1 MVRIWIQMDT
11 PKCISFH
18 RPRLLVRCSIF
29 SRLFGIHQLSLPNG
43 CRDYA
48 ECINPLKQTKV
59 CARNLPLATS
69 AAVGKSFCTLVSGG
83 ETPLLTLPHTGFP
96 DPSFLT
102 LAAAGVEAA
111 ARCWGWMTFP
121 AWGSCGAAGNAV
133 AFGPFTLAT
142 GEGEDAAEWFT
153 DDGRDQPGP
162 VVVESCGV
170 AVSLVVTKR
179 ECDADG

>member
-1 MVRIWIQMDT
+1 M
-11 PKCISFH
+11 
-18 RPRLLVRCSIF
+18 
-29 SRLFGIHQLSLPNG
+29 
-43 CRDYA
+43 
-48 ECINPLKQTKV
+48 KQTKV

-69 AAVGKSFCTLVSGG
+69 AAVGKSLCTLVSGG

-96 DPSFLT
+96 DPSFL
-102 LAAAGVEAA
+102 AFPAAGVEAA